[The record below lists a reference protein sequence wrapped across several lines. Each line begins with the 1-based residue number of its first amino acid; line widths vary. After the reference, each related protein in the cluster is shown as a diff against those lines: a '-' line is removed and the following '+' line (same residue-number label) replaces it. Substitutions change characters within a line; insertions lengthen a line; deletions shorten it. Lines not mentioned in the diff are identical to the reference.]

1 MYCKIEGNQYKITQ
15 LLLLVKL
22 IFFLNVPPSHLTP
35 EKCFV
40 FNIATCALSELYH
53 CFSVITGLSTR
64 PFGNRGNRDA
74 SSYVLTLV
82 FTRSSLRNTVLAFND
97 FIKAF

>member
-1 MYCKIEGNQYKITQ
+1 
-15 LLLLVKL
+15 
-22 IFFLNVPPSHLTP
+22 LNVPPSHLTP
-35 EKCFV
+35 KKYFI
-40 FNIATCALSELYH
+40 FNNVACALSALYD